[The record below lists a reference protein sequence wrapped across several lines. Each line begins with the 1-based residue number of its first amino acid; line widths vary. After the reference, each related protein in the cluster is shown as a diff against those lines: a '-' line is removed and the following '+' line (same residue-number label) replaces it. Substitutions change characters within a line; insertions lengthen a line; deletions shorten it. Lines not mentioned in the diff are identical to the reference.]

1 MHVRLN
7 PERSGTTRLYLSQNV
22 CRFYSWTTLPPSPS
36 LLACPLAP
44 GYLLLARRW
53 CPMSPTPKHA
63 RSSEDAPFGPT
74 SSNGVFAGRVVG
86 RILLP
91 RRRSCLVGAWRDAD
105 FAIIAITTKK
115 PRQSAVPRTKLVKF
129 VGVAGAGSGAVP
141 ERPSPFLL
149 YRRGVRARAPREF
162 GGAARTHK
170 GSTRPDFITIIRC
183 GWFCTVGPP
192 RKHSPCC

>member
-7 PERSGTTRLYLSQNV
+7 PERSGTTRLYLSQNM

-63 RSSEDAPFGPT
+63 RSSEDDPFGPA
-74 SSNGVFAGRVVG
+74 SHNGVFAGRVVG
-86 RILLP
+86 RISLP

-105 FAIIAITTKK
+105 FAIIAITTKRTT
-115 PRQSAVPRTKLVKF
+115 PECRTTYVTLLSSSGWRARVPRAAFPL
-129 VGVAGAGSGAVP
+129 
-141 ERPSPFLL
+141 PSLPPW
-149 YRRGVRARAPREF
+149 RARAR
-162 GGAARTHK
+162 AYRVW
-170 GSTRPDFITIIRC
+170 RC
-183 GWFCTVGPP
+183 SVDAQ
-192 RKHSPCC
+192 K

>member
-63 RSSEDAPFGPT
+63 RSSEDAPFGPA

-86 RILLP
+86 RISLP

-105 FAIIAITTKK
+105 FAIVAISITTK
-115 PRQSAVPRTKLVKF
+115 PRQSVVPRTNLAKF
-129 VGVAGAGSGAVP
+129 VGVAGAGSESGLPPSFSTAVACVLARL
-141 ERPSPFLL
+141 ESLEVQ
-149 YRRGVRARAPREF
+149 RGGTKVE
-162 GGAARTHK
+162 
-170 GSTRPDFITIIRC
+170 PDPIL
-183 GWFCTVGPP
+183 
-192 RKHSPCC
+192 